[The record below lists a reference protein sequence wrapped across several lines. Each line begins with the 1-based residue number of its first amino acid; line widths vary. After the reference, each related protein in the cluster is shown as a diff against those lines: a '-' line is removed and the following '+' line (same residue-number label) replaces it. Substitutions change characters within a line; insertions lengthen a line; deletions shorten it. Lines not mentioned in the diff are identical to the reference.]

1 MKHPSPQQT
10 SKKVPIQQTYQTNPF
25 LPTTSRALHGRLS
38 TPQGKQKMTH
48 AEEDEATKDDEAD
61 KALRRAEDT
70 MGEDEVKAKSKP
82 QDVPTYTQ
90 APKI

>member
-1 MKHPSPQQT
+1 
-10 SKKVPIQQTYQTNPF
+10 
-25 LPTTSRALHGRLS
+25 
-38 TPQGKQKMTH
+38 MTH